1 MSLPCSPDI
10 RIDELK
16 LDIERLTTLCEM
28 RQKEAQGNQEKY
40 ETVTAEYRTTQ
51 EALTKIEAQRRSL
64 DRDYQ
69 DLLQRYEHSSRV
81 PEGRRF
87 SFPRADGWRVWRRMP
102 RR

>member
-81 PEGRRF
+81 
-87 SFPRADGWRVWRRMP
+87 SS
-102 RR
+102 